1 MPKTVILVGHCS
13 PDSSY
18 LAITVKALWPDA
30 AVHRANSTAAMERHL
45 QTGADLLLVNRALD
59 GDFDAADGIEL
70 ISRFSARGA
79 GRMMLISNYSDAQA
93 DAIKAGALPGFGKS
107 ELSTA
112 KPRQML
118 ASALAESKLEK

>member
-1 MPKTVILVGHCS
+1 MSVELIRYSAEAFDLVVTHS
-13 PDSSY
+13 EY
-18 LAITVKALWPDA
+18 
-30 AVHRANSTAAMERHL
+30 AVSLRRRGDGWTLVRASGRRR
-45 QTGADLLLVNRALD
+45 RALD

-112 KPRQML
+112 KPRQLL